1 MNGQDITFN
10 VNGQPTAGYLAL
22 PSAPDAPGV
31 IVLHAWWGL
40 NSTFKDLCDR
50 LAAEGFAAFAP
61 DLKLGKVARTIDE
74 AKQQMPENEIEQLH
88 PIVLAALDFLRNQ
101 SGVRKEPL
109 SVIGFSMGAA
119 WALVLA
125 SERPADIGKIVLFYG
140 NYEGI
145 DASPIKAEI
154 MGHFSD
160 VDEWEPL
167 EGVRATEA
175 AMQTAGL
182 KPTFH
187 IYPNKAHWFFEPDR
201 PEYDPESAELAWKR
215 TLGFLRG

>member
-1 MNGQDITFN
+1 MSRQDITFN

-40 NSTFKDLCDR
+40 NPTFKSLCDR
-50 LAAEGFAAFAP
+50 LASEGFAAFAP
-61 DLKLGKVARTIDE
+61 DLNNGKIARTVDE
-74 AKQQMPENEIEQLH
+74 AKQLMPENDDEQRH
-88 PIVLAALDFLRNQ
+88 PIVAAAPDFLR
-101 SGVRKEPL
+101 GRPEVRKGPS

-125 SERPADIGKIVLFYG
+125 SERPRDIGKVVLFYG
-140 NYEGI
+140 NYEGMDVSNI
-145 DASPIKAEI
+145 RADVL
-154 MGHFSD
+154 GHFSN

-167 EGVRATEA
+167 EGVRATET
-175 AMQTAGL
+175 AMRTTGL

-201 PEYDPESAELAWKR
+201 PEYDPEAAELAWNR
-215 TLGFLRG
+215 TLEFLRG